1 MDTGGGGGE
10 AWAFLDPAKK
20 PEWHWSLSG
29 QVSTFSQATPRC
41 SYPFMCLIS
50 ARVEVNDSLE
60 DKLRLHPLP
69 NWVMAAKPLN
79 PSKSLCPYFKAKNDT
94 SPDLREFLRRFS
106 KPVMWGFMFY
116 ALRASRW
123 MPPSCCLGSTT
134 IYFHKPL
141 PANDQAR
148 SLQVPVQVIW
158 DMRPFPHK
166 KITLVQESRW
176 LGRIILGIALQL
188 KTFLPDLPSSLSF
201 PQVSEH
207 HCGRKMTVTFC
218 CFLTFYPLQVFHP
231 QESFFFFPNL
241 SVCTQTLLVK
251 TSM

>member
-123 MPPSCCLGSTT
+123 MPPAVVWD
-134 IYFHKPL
+134 PL
-141 PANDQAR
+141 PYISTSHSQPMTKQGHCRYQCRSFEIWDLSPTKR
-148 SLQVPVQVIW
+148 SLWFKSHVG
-158 DMRPFPHK
+158 
-166 KITLVQESRW
+166 LAE
-176 LGRIILGIALQL
+176 
-188 KTFLPDLPSSLSF
+188 
-201 PQVSEH
+201 
-207 HCGRKMTVTFC
+207 
-218 CFLTFYPLQVFHP
+218 
-231 QESFFFFPNL
+231 
-241 SVCTQTLLVK
+241 
-251 TSM
+251 